1 MLTLMLGPVTMVIL
15 RSGLE
20 INRRAGIWAA
30 AGTWVS
36 DFIFIAITY
45 WLTFSVKTW
54 ANEPSIKL
62 SLYIIGG
69 CGLTLMGLMMTRV
82 KRKPVSDQHKPTSL
96 RYTEAF
102 VSGFLVNSLSPFTLF
117 FWLGAAVFLHLQS
130 EPPLYYYVGLM
141 IALAAGDFTKAWLA
155 PKLTV
160 WLKDKYVYWIQV
172 VAGICI
178 AVTGGYIV
186 YLGIAG

>member
-1 MLTLMLGPVTMVIL
+1 
-15 RSGLE
+15 
-20 INRRAGIWAA
+20 
-30 AGTWVS
+30 
-36 DFIFIAITY
+36 
-45 WLTFSVKTW
+45 
-54 ANEPSIKL
+54 
-62 SLYIIGG
+62 
-69 CGLTLMGLMMTRV
+69 
-82 KRKPVSDQHKPTSL
+82 
-96 RYTEAF
+96 
-102 VSGFLVNSLSPFTLF
+102 
-117 FWLGAAVFLHLQS
+117 
-130 EPPLYYYVGLM
+130 LYYYVGLM